1 MPKKSNL
8 KQFTEALY
16 KVWGD
21 RITVAPNA
29 VYVNSITKIDV
40 ICKVHGPF
48 KARPDTL
55 LRGIGCAACR
65 NVKKKTTEE
74 FIS

>member
-1 MPKKSNL
+1 MPKKSDL
-8 KQFTEALY
+8 KQFTEALH

-21 RITVAPNA
+21 GITVAPNA

-40 ICKVHGPF
+40 ICKVHGAF

-65 NVKKKTTEE
+65 NVKKKTTE
-74 FIS
+74 